1 LPSNFTNIFDTIQ
14 EIYEYIKNDK
24 NNMISVIDNSQV
36 LQIGVPSPTVKN
48 KMLKVP
54 LVQVPISKEE
64 LIEMDLKK
72 QRAEIKRL

>member
-1 LPSNFTNIFDTIQ
+1 
-14 EIYEYIKNDK
+14 
-24 NNMISVIDNSQV
+24 MISVIDNSQV